1 MKSFKRCSSGDNDKT
16 RRSIATPVEEN
27 RRCLPSGVN
36 DTILNMNIEISGKV
50 SSILAHKKASTV
62 WSIGPNAMV
71 FDAIQL
77 MDGKNVG
84 ALPVVDNKTLV
95 GVVSE
100 RDYTRKVIVKGR
112 SSKNT
117 PVSDIMTKELLTV
130 NPGDSVAECMRLM
143 TEKRVRHLP
152 VLEGTKLVGILSI
165 GDVVNWLI
173 SAQTAMIDNLE
184 RYSLAEIKE
193 KE

>member
-1 MKSFKRCSSGDNDKT
+1 
-16 RRSIATPVEEN
+16 
-27 RRCLPSGVN
+27 
-36 DTILNMNIEISGKV
+36 MNTEISGKV
-50 SSILAHKKASTV
+50 SGILARKKVSSV

-77 MDGKNVG
+77 MDEKSVG
-84 ALPVVDNKTLV
+84 ALPVLDDRALV
-95 GVVSE
+95 GIVSE
-100 RDYTRKVIVKGR
+100 RDYTRKVILKGR
-112 SSKNT
+112 SSKET
-117 PVSDIMTKELLTV
+117 PVNEIMTKQLVTV
-130 NPGDSVAECMRLM
+130 NPSNSVSECMRII

-165 GDVVNWLI
+165 GDVVNWLM
-173 SAQTAMIDNLE
+173 SAQKATIDNLE

>member
-1 MKSFKRCSSGDNDKT
+1 
-16 RRSIATPVEEN
+16 
-27 RRCLPSGVN
+27 
-36 DTILNMNIEISGKV
+36 MNIEMSGKV
-50 SSILAHKKASTV
+50 SSILAHKKSSTV

-71 FDAIQL
+71 FDAIRL
-77 MDGKNVG
+77 MDEKNVG
-84 ALPVVDNKTLV
+84 ALPVVDNKTLI

-112 SSKNT
+112 SSKDT

-130 NPGDSVAECMRLM
+130 NPSHSIAECMRIM

-152 VLEGTKLVGILSI
+152 VLEGTNLVGILSI
-165 GDVVNWLI
+165 GDVVNWLM
-173 SAQTAMIDNLE
+173 SALKETIDNLE
-184 RYSLAEIKE
+184 RYSLAEIKD

>member
-1 MKSFKRCSSGDNDKT
+1 
-16 RRSIATPVEEN
+16 
-27 RRCLPSGVN
+27 
-36 DTILNMNIEISGKV
+36 MNIEISGKV

-77 MDGKNVG
+77 MDEKNVG

-112 SSKNT
+112 SSKDT
-117 PVSDIMTKELLTV
+117 PLTDIMTKELLTV
-130 NPGDSVAECMRLM
+130 NPGDSVAECMRTM

-165 GDVVNWLI
+165 GDVVNWLM
-173 SAQTAMIDNLE
+173 SAQKAMIDNLE
-184 RYSLAEIKE
+184 RYSLAEIKD

>member
-1 MKSFKRCSSGDNDKT
+1 
-16 RRSIATPVEEN
+16 
-27 RRCLPSGVN
+27 
-36 DTILNMNIEISGKV
+36 MNIEISGKV
-50 SSILAHKKASTV
+50 SGILAHKKASTV

-71 FDAIQL
+71 FGAIQL
-77 MDGKNVG
+77 MDEKNVG

-95 GVVSE
+95 GVISE

-112 SSKNT
+112 SSKDT

-130 NPGDSVAECMRLM
+130 NPGDSVAECMRTM

-165 GDVVNWLI
+165 GDVVNWLM
-173 SAQTAMIDNLE
+173 SAQKATIDNLE
-184 RYSLAEIKE
+184 RYSLAEIKD

>member
-1 MKSFKRCSSGDNDKT
+1 
-16 RRSIATPVEEN
+16 
-27 RRCLPSGVN
+27 
-36 DTILNMNIEISGKV
+36 
-50 SSILAHKKASTV
+50 
-62 WSIGPNAMV
+62 MV

-77 MDGKNVG
+77 MDEKNVG

-100 RDYTRKVIVKGR
+100 RDYTRKIIVKGR
-112 SSKNT
+112 SSKDT
-117 PVSDIMTKELLTV
+117 PVSNIMTKELLTV
-130 NPGDSVAECMRLM
+130 NPGESVADCMRIM

-165 GDVVNWLI
+165 GDVVNWLM
-173 SAQTAMIDNLE
+173 SAQNAMIDNFE
-184 RYSLAEIKE
+184 RYSLAEIKD